1 MNKFFTALFLC
12 VAAIG
17 VSATPATENPE
28 FPITCNLKWNFISGD
43 DDKILLTK
51 KIRSPS
57 WLFEGMVLKNLSSE
71 FCIIRGIETDVE
83 TATQEIFI
91 GYSRILA
98 KEYRLTVIEKMQE
111 NGWVVAE
118 D

>member
-1 MNKFFTALFLC
+1 MNKFFTALFVC

-17 VSATPATENPE
+17 VCATPATKNPE